1 MMVDEAHERTLST
14 DILFG
19 LVKVRLVIP
28 NCEMCNYLI
37 IYVSFLS
44 NNLCCS
50 SRMCFKIQKTKKSMQ
65 SQCINEEIG
74 IIFNYF
80 IVSTG

>member
-19 LVKVRLVIP
+19 LVKVRLVMP
-28 NCEMCNYLI
+28 YCVSCNYLM
-37 IYVSFLS
+37 IYVLFLS

-50 SRMCFKIQKTKKSMQ
+50 CRMWFILEKTKKSMQ
-65 SQCINEEIG
+65 SQCINEEI
-74 IIFNYF
+74 IILFKYL